1 MLTIIKFV
9 FHIFSVK
16 NIVMV
21 NFTEMFSG
29 ATNFKRKINAWQID
43 ENDTTTDMLAN
54 SGILNETL
62 YGFTTATPSYT
73 EFNKPICFNK
83 DTKILCYIDNKEQ
96 YVPVQDLRK
105 GTLVKT
111 FEHGYKPIHVIKT
124 GTYRFGRPGVDQGM
138 FKMKKTGS
146 MLADLEMT
154 GLHSILVDRND
165 PEYADQVARFE
176 VANAKFKRPWG
187 WEVDGKFRLT
197 ANSCTQFKKM
207 PVKDYTVYSF
217 ALDKQQMQ
225 YGVWANGVLVETT
238 SHRYMKKMSGAK
250 DVVDEIVEKKQ

>member
-1 MLTIIKFV
+1 MMKSPVID
-9 FHIFSVK
+9 
-16 NIVMV
+16 
-21 NFTEMFSG
+21 FTEMFSG
-29 ATNFKRKINAWQID
+29 ATSFCRKINSWNID
-43 ENDTTTDMLAN
+43 ENDILTDMMKDSCLVN
-54 SGILNETL
+54 KQL

-83 DTKILCYIDNKEQ
+83 DTKILCFIDNKEQ
-96 YVPVQDLRK
+96 YVNVQDLRK
-105 GTLVKT
+105 GTLIKT
-111 FEHGYKPIHVIKT
+111 LDHGYKPINVIKT
-124 GTYRFGRPGVDQGM
+124 GTYRLGRPGVDQGM

-154 GLHSILVDRND
+154 GLHSILVDSND

-187 WEVDGKFRLT
+187 WMVDGKNRLP
-197 ANSCTQFKKM
+197 ANSCVQFKKM
-207 PVKDYTVYSF
+207 SVRDYTVYSF

-238 SHRYMKKMSGAK
+238 SHRYINQMRGAK

>member
-1 MLTIIKFV
+1 
-9 FHIFSVK
+9 
-16 NIVMV
+16 MV

-29 ATNFKRKINAWQID
+29 ATNFKRKINAWQLD
-43 ENDTTTDMLAN
+43 ENDITTNMLAN
-54 SGILNETL
+54 SGILNDNL
-62 YGFTTATPSYT
+62 YGFTSATPSYT

-111 FEHGYKPIHVIKT
+111 FEHGYKPIHIIKT

-165 PEYADQVARFE
+165 PEYADQVERFE

-187 WEVDGKFRLT
+187 WELDGKFRLT

-217 ALDKQQMQ
+217 SLDKQQLQ

-238 SHRYMKKMSGAK
+238 AHRYLEKMTGAK
-250 DVVDEIVEKKQ
+250 DLEDLVEEIEEKKQ

>member
-1 MLTIIKFV
+1 MNNPVI
-9 FHIFSVK
+9 
-16 NIVMV
+16 

-29 ATNFKRKINAWQID
+29 ATSFCRKINSWNID
-43 ENDTTTDMLAN
+43 ENDILTDMLNN
-54 SGILNETL
+54 SCISNKNIHGLTSP
-62 YGFTTATPSYT
+62 TPIYT
-73 EFNKPICFNK
+73 EFKKPICFNK

-105 GTLVKT
+105 GTLIKT
-111 FEHGYKPIHVIKT
+111 LDHGYKPINIIKT
-124 GTYRFGRPGVDQGM
+124 GTYRLGRPGFDQGM

-176 VANAKFKRPWG
+176 VTNAKFKRRWG
-187 WEVDGKFRLT
+187 WNIDGKFRLP
-197 ANSCTQFKKM
+197 ANSCVQFKKM
-207 PVKDYTVYSF
+207 PVRDYTVYSF
-217 ALDKQQMQ
+217 ALDNEQMQ

-238 SHRYMKKMSGAK
+238 SHRYMKQMKDAK
-250 DVVDEIVEKKQ
+250 ELVDEIVEKKQ